1 MNNSN
6 LMDCSNLPMQNR
18 IVRRKN
24 DKVKRKVL
32 VHLIGKGKVD
42 KRTYR
47 NLKEIFSFIGRREQ
61 FTGPEIQRNKGLRGS
76 ILYDLLDTLEERGL
90 IMEVGKRKSA
100 GRGETTVYSL
110 TVAGKIVAS
119 YVNEDTTLLVETL
132 KAVAEKEANPLKR
145 FYLNAFITNY
155 PSESMQEILEVSIR
169 RIKDLEEGFDIGDF
183 IYTIFEDAF
192 VMFPFFAEEENSE
205 DFKELVQILRKNAEL
220 MEKEPNRDWIFL
232 SFKMQLETNY
242 LFTLEG
248 EKLQKYAESLKQNPQ
263 LLHIPC
269 YNPECN
275 SVIVIDSLVKMSFPL
290 YCEKCKNREGVKP

>member
-6 LMDCSNLPMQNR
+6 LPIQNR
-18 IVRRKN
+18 IVQRKN

-47 NLKEIFSFIGRREQ
+47 NLREIFSFIGKREQ
-61 FTGPEIQRNKGLRGS
+61 FTGPEIQRNKRLRGS
-76 ILYDLLDTLEERGL
+76 ILYDLIDALEERGL
-90 IMEVGKRKSA
+90 IVEVGKRKSA
-100 GRGETTVYSL
+100 GRGETTVYGL
-110 TVAGKIVAS
+110 TIAGKIVAS
-119 YVNEDTTLLVETL
+119 YVNEDAELLVETL

-145 FYLNAFITNY
+145 FFLNAFITNY
-155 PSESMQEILEVSIR
+155 PNPLMHEILEISISR
-169 RIKDLEEGFDIGDF
+169 VKELEEGFDIGDF

-192 VMFPFFAEEENSE
+192 VMLPFFATEEKGKEL
-205 DFKELVQILRKNAEL
+205 KELVQIFRKNAEL

-232 SFKMQLETNY
+232 SFKMQLESNY

-248 EKLQKYAESLKQNPQ
+248 EKLQKYAESLKENPQ

-269 YNPECN
+269 DNPECN
-275 SVIVIDSLVKMSFPL
+275 NVIVVDSLLKMSIPQ
-290 YCEKCKNREGVKP
+290 YCEKCKNKEGVKP